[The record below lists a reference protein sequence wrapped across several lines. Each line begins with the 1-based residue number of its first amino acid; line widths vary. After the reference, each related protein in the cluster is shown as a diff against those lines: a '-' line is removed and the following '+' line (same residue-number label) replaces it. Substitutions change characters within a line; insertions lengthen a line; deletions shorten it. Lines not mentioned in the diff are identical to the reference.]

1 MLWHRQH
8 ESTQP
13 VIPVWTPGNRKGPRS
28 LTWIHCMNLIL
39 PDCMIHRIKNHRNQ
53 MIIKISELISC
64 SWYAYSRYFNW
75 VFISIWL
82 LFLFVVWSFVCSC
95 SVGFHDSCALLLFP
109 LIFDKVLYVPIR
121 YKLCCSI
128 QSLLTYLSM
137 YLTIWKHKDY

>member
-13 VIPVWTPGNRKGPRS
+13 VIPVWTPENRKGPRS

-75 VFISIWL
+75 VFISGCCFCL
-82 LFLFVVWSFVCSC
+82 LFGHLFVLVPLVFMTRVHYYCFLWS
-95 SVGFHDSCALLLFP
+95 
-109 LIFDKVLYVPIR
+109 LIKF
-121 YKLCCSI
+121 C
-128 QSLLTYLSM
+128 TYLLGTNFAVVFNL
-137 YLTIWKHKDY
+137 YLPIYLCI